1 MLYAASKYGFVK
13 RTLDEYD
20 KELNEWMLQYFDTAL
35 YVATG
40 YAVANAN
47 MLRNVPK
54 GSYSELYREISK
66 TISNKKMHRYNAED
80 IIRLNHR
87 EHQGERECSVCRRI
101 SKLQDEKC
109 SICNALENMAGDVI
123 THRFLQCW
131 IMMNMALYHCRGKS
145 IW

>member
-1 MLYAASKYGFVK
+1 
-13 RTLDEYD
+13 
-20 KELNEWMLQYFDTAL
+20 
-35 YVATG
+35 
-40 YAVANAN
+40 
-47 MLRNVPK
+47 
-54 GSYSELYREISK
+54 
-66 TISNKKMHRYNAED
+66 MHRYNAED